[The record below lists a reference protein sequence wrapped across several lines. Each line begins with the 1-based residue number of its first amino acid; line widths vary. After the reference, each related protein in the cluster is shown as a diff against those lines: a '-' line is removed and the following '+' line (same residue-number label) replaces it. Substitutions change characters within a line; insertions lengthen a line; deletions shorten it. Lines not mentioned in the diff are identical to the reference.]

1 MTQQPVA
8 TEMNRS
14 EFLAVVRAIQ
24 NEAQQSPVPFPNDQ
38 LAPFLEAL
46 AGWVED
52 MDGYYRNRGELPPAN
67 VSWRVMADALRAA
80 RVYE

>member
-1 MTQQPVA
+1 MAQSVT

-14 EFLAVVRAIQ
+14 DFLAVVRAIQ
-24 NEAQQSPVPFPNDQ
+24 NEAEQRPVPFPNDE
-38 LAPFLEAL
+38 LSLFLEAL

-52 MDGYYRNRGELPPAN
+52 MDGYYRNRGEPQPSN
-67 VSWRVMADALRAA
+67 VPWRVMADALRAA